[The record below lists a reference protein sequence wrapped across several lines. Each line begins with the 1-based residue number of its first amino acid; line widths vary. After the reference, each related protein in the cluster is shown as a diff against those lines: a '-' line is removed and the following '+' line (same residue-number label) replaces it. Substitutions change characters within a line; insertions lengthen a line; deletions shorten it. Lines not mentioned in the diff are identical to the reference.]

1 MTLLIDGDMC
11 LYQATAAVER
21 EVRWDDFN
29 HVLFSNSE
37 EAWIAF
43 EHILTGY
50 RESLKQDDIRIIFS
64 GSGNF
69 RKELS
74 PTYKSKRA
82 ERKPL
87 AYQRTMERAR
97 ETYKCL
103 SVDRLEGDD
112 VLGILATNGKVKD
125 PIVVSFDKDM
135 QGVPGKL
142 YRQGQL
148 VTISEQEAD
157 YFWMFQTLTGDAT
170 DGYPGLP
177 GCGPVKAEKILAPVW
192 NGTNPPD
199 PSVNVLWLSVVKAY
213 EAQGL
218 DESDAL
224 IQARLARILRASDWN
239 SKTKEVILWEPR

>member
-37 EAWIAF
+37 EAWVAF

-50 RESLKQDDIRIIFS
+50 RESLKQDDIKIIFS

-97 ETYKCL
+97 DTYKCL
-103 SVDRLEGDD
+103 SVDGLEGDD

-135 QGVPGKL
+135 QTVPGKL

-148 VTISEQEAD
+148 VTISEQEAN
-157 YFWMFQTLTGDAT
+157 YFWMLQTLTGDPT

-177 GCGPVKAEKILAPVW
+177 GCGPVKAAKILGPYIGLPA
-192 NGTNPPD
+192 
-199 PSVNVLWLSVVKAY
+199 LWAAVVHAY
-213 EAQGL
+213 EAVGL

-224 IQARLARILRASDWN
+224 IQARLARILRASDWD
-239 SKTKEVILWEPR
+239 SKRKEVILWEPK